1 MQGSDAPEPAML
13 RPLLQGGGGGG
24 GGRAW
29 GAADD
34 AMTP

>member
-13 RPLLQGGGGGG
+13 RPLLQGGGGG
-24 GGRAW
+24 
-29 GAADD
+29 AADD